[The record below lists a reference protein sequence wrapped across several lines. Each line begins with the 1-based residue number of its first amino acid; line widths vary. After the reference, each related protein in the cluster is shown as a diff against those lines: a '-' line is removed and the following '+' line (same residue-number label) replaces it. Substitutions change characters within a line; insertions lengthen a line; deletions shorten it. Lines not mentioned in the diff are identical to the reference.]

1 MPSKL
6 SDVPIGGVVGLL
18 ALLSFALLMLAVLR

>member
-6 SDVPIGGVVGLL
+6 SDVPIGGVVVLL